1 MVNITQLRQ
10 LIAKHNKAFKVM
22 GVWKMK
28 REELLKVINDNGYE
42 VVDGSKNVELRPK
55 GAKTHFKKKVQKVK
69 KTAGQLKK
77 IIKNNLDLFFSL
89 V

>member
-28 REELLKVINDNGYE
+28 REELLKVISDNGLLIKE
-42 VVDGSKNVELRPK
+42 HSSFLNFKQHEKFLKSK
-55 GAKTHFKKKVQKVK
+55 
-69 KTAGQLKK
+69 
-77 IIKNNLDLFFSL
+77 
-89 V
+89 

>member
-28 REELLKVINDNGYE
+28 REELLKVISDNGYE
-42 VVDGSKNVELRPK
+42 VVDGGKNVELRPK
-55 GAKTHFKKKVQKVK
+55 GAKTHFRKKFQKVK

-77 IIKNNLDLFFSL
+77 ENKK
-89 V
+89 